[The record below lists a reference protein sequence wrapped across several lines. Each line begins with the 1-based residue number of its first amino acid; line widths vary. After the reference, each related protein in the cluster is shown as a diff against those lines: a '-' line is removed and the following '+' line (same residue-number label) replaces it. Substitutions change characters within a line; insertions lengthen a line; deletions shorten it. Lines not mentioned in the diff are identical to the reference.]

1 VERRSDLSHH
11 PEETPM
17 PALTEADTSRFATA
31 AGMKLHYN
39 EAGSGAETVIML
51 HGGGPGAG
59 GWSNF
64 SRNIEP
70 FAARYRTILLDCPG
84 FNKSDTL
91 VSTEARDLINANA
104 VKGLMD
110 ELGIQ
115 TAHLVGNSM
124 GGASALRFALEYPDR
139 IGRLVLMGAGG
150 GGQSLFSPLPLEGIK
165 LLFRVYM
172 SPTLENLKH
181 MMTVFVYDQS
191 KMTEE
196 LIQGRYENMMR
207 SREHLENFVK
217 SAANPAAVLTDLTSR
232 LHEVKAKTLIT
243 WGRDDRFVP
252 LDHGLKFLWGIPDA
266 RLHVFSKCG
275 HWAQWEHADDFNRL
289 VLDFLAH

>member
-1 VERRSDLSHH
+1 MS
-11 PEETPM
+11 TY
-17 PALTEADTSRFATA
+17 TEADTSRYATVN
-31 AGMKLHYN
+31 GMKLHYN
-39 EAGSGAETVIML
+39 EAGSGAEAVIML

-64 SRNIEP
+64 ARNIEP

-84 FNKSDTL
+84 FNKSDPL
-91 VSTEARDLINANA
+91 VSTDARDLVNANA

-110 ELGIQ
+110 SLGIK

-139 IGRLVLMGAGG
+139 LGRLVLMGAGG

-172 SPTLENLKH
+172 QPTMENLKH
-181 MMTVFVYDQS
+181 MMSVFVYDQ
-191 KMTEE
+191 KQMTDE

-207 SREHLENFVK
+207 SKEHLENFVK
-217 SAANPAAVLTDLTSR
+217 SAANPAAVLSDFTPR

-266 RLHVFSKCG
+266 RLHVFSRCG
-275 HWAQWEHADDFNRL
+275 HWAQWEHADAFNRL
-289 VLDFLAH
+289 VLDFLAN

>member
-1 VERRSDLSHH
+1 MS
-11 PEETPM
+11 TY
-17 PALTEADTSRFATA
+17 TEADTSRFATVN
-31 AGMKLHYN
+31 GMKLHYN
-39 EAGSGAETVIML
+39 EAGSGAEAVIML

-64 SRNIEP
+64 ARNIEP
-70 FAARYRTILLDCPG
+70 FAASYRTILLDCPG
-84 FNKSDTL
+84 FNKSDPL

-110 ELGIQ
+110 ALGIK

-172 SPTLENLKH
+172 QPTMENLKH
-181 MMTVFVYDQS
+181 MMSVFVYDQ
-191 KMTEE
+191 KQMTDE

-207 SREHLENFVK
+207 SKEHLENFVK
-217 SAANPAAVLTDLTSR
+217 SAANPAAVLSDFTPR

-266 RLHVFSKCG
+266 RLHVFSRCG
-275 HWAQWEHADDFNRL
+275 HWAQWEHADAFNRL
-289 VLDFLAH
+289 VLDFLAN

>member
-1 VERRSDLSHH
+1 MS
-11 PEETPM
+11 TY
-17 PALTEADTSRFATA
+17 TEADTSRYATVG
-31 AGMKLHYN
+31 GMKLHYN

-64 SRNIEP
+64 ARNIEP
-70 FAARYRTILLDCPG
+70 FSGRYRTILLDCPG
-84 FNKSDTL
+84 FNKSDPL

-110 ELGIQ
+110 TLGIK

-139 IGRLVLMGAGG
+139 TGRLVLMGAGG

-172 SPTLENLKH
+172 QPTMENLKH
-181 MMTVFVYDQS
+181 MMTVFVYDQ
-191 KMTEE
+191 KQMTDE

-207 SREHLENFVK
+207 SKEHLENFVK
-217 SAANPAAVLTDLTSR
+217 SAANPAAVLSDFTPR

-275 HWAQWEHADDFNRL
+275 HWAQWEHADAFNRL
-289 VLDFLAH
+289 VLDFLAN